1 MRRFPDRTAR
11 INRQRENRIFQQ
23 VIMPVS
29 WLVGMAGA
37 TSIALFLVAYVFHGT
52 WFREA
57 LGIFVTAASFPF
69 LLSLVRLARGHFSR
83 ELDEP

>member
-1 MRRFPDRTAR
+1 MRRFANRTAR

-23 VIMPVS
+23 IIMPLS
-29 WLVGMAGA
+29 WLVGVMGA
-37 TSIALFLVAYVFHGT
+37 ISVALFLIAYAFQGT
-52 WFREA
+52 WVREVFGVC
-57 LGIFVTAASFPF
+57 LTAASFPL